1 MSGFV
6 SKMAE
11 RAPSWNLVQP
21 VINIPKINRAP
32 AKLFEKVSRGST
44 ISKGRN
50 NPPDLRHTHSAS
62 AKNCFQA
69 PPRSLYGV
77 NYLLMR
83 DVLVTFMYVQLA
95 GGRLS
100 ARPLTQPR
108 RAPVFV
114 RLVART
120 AGFSDPTRR
129 LLPRRRMSSAR
140 PASAQQT
147 RCSDHPR
154 VGEHPGLSPVLD
166 GSSCRAASRF
176 KPETLRGEITLLPQR
191 KVAARLTM
199 QKAFHGHNTEP
210 GSAARLGN
218 FL

>member
-1 MSGFV
+1 MCLSLLCMSNW
-6 SKMAE
+6 
-11 RAPSWNLVQP
+11 RAADW
-21 VINIPKINRAP
+21 AP
-32 AKLFEKVSRGST
+32 A
-44 ISKGRN
+44 
-50 NPPDLRHTHSAS
+50 
-62 AKNCFQA
+62 
-69 PPRSLYGV
+69 
-77 NYLLMR
+77 
-83 DVLVTFMYVQLA
+83 
-95 GGRLS
+95 
-100 ARPLTQPR
+100 PLTQPR

-218 FL
+218 FLWRGNHFFLLFWGSDADYREGLLCKSVMMLMLVMVMIQRTRGEKKGDV